1 MKKCNLCGRKI
12 SNTNYTFGLGCLK
25 KICNF
30 TGVND
35 VKNLKGENLLDKK
48 ILDLSNKS
56 NLAKEQRKV
65 LTDRYLTLK
74 LLDEVPLECYNNYK
88 ELLNTDIN
96 YINSEVKIQNLKSF
110 DIITLKQAFEINKKY
125 KKYKEVFQDAIEGK
139 YDVMQNITFDV
150 IRFAFN
156 NYYSNKPYLSDMLQL
171 LQYYILKVG
180 AFGLEFIGH
189 KFSAKLLKHSLNDH
203 PEDLLIVEDDIIDT
217 IKQDKYFKNKINE
230 IINKY
235 ANSNSFDTSGE
246 NDSLSFENGDLFLS
260 LHNAYINVLGKKINN
275 KWNLDVTLSD
285 KYDFT
290 NFQEIGEYI
299 KNDNFLEG
307 FFGSAGNNLAMIGTS
322 CKVVNEYNITIRFK
336 IKNLEV

>member
-96 YINSEVKIQNLKSF
+96 YINSEVNIQNLKSF

-171 LQYYILKVG
+171 LQYYILK
-180 AFGLEFIGH
+180 GH
-189 KFSAKLLKHSLNDH
+189 YS
-203 PEDLLIVEDDIIDT
+203 
-217 IKQDKYFKNKINE
+217 
-230 IINKY
+230 
-235 ANSNSFDTSGE
+235 
-246 NDSLSFENGDLFLS
+246 
-260 LHNAYINVLGKKINN
+260 
-275 KWNLDVTLSD
+275 
-285 KYDFT
+285 
-290 NFQEIGEYI
+290 
-299 KNDNFLEG
+299 
-307 FFGSAGNNLAMIGTS
+307 
-322 CKVVNEYNITIRFK
+322 
-336 IKNLEV
+336 